1 MKARKFLFGKP
12 GEEIIEV
19 ASQKLT
25 GFIPASV
32 PVEVIELWRR
42 RLASQIARRIGRLRH
57 AERRWKRRRLTPV
70 RVARRVRGVKKQNA
84 GPMRRWNPVPR
95 R

>member
-1 MKARKFLFGKP
+1 MKIKRFIFEP
-12 GEEIIEV
+12 NGEEVIEV
-19 ASQKLT
+19 ASVGLR

-32 PVEVIELWRR
+32 PVEVLELWLE
-42 RLASQIARRIGRLRH
+42 RLASHARRRIGRLRH

-70 RVARRVRGVKKQNA
+70 RVHMRRRRVEGRVQL
-84 GPMRRWNPVPR
+84 PVRSWNPVPR